1 MSKIQ
6 AYTTTEHYQ
15 TQLSNGRTEIL
26 ADEPADLGGQDL
38 GFAPEE
44 LLCSALAACTNITL
58 RMYADRK
65 EWPLEAIHT
74 EVEIVRDDN
83 SKTNTFV
90 RKIRLEGA
98 LDAAQRERLL
108 QIASLCPVHK
118 ILSGQLAIE
127 TTADF

>member
-1 MSKIQ
+1 MSKIS
-6 AYTTTEHYQ
+6 AHTSTEHYQ
-15 TQLSNGRTEIL
+15 TRLSNGRREIL
-26 ADEPADLGGQDL
+26 ADEPLELGGQDL

-74 EVEIVRDDN
+74 DVEIVRNTDN
-83 SKTNTFV
+83 NASTFI
-90 RKIRLEGA
+90 RKIKFDGP
-98 LDAAQRERLL
+98 LDESQRQRLL
-108 QIASLCPVHK
+108 QIAGLCPVHK

-127 TTADF
+127 TTANF

>member
-1 MSKIQ
+1 MGKIN
-6 AYTTTEHYQ
+6 AYTATEHYQ
-15 TQLSNGRTEIL
+15 TRLSNGRREIL
-26 ADEPADLGGQDL
+26 ADEPLELGGQDL
-38 GFAPEE
+38 GFAPED

-74 EVEIVRDDN
+74 DVEIVRNADN
-83 SKTNTFV
+83 NTNTFI
-90 RKIRLEGA
+90 RKIKFDGP
-98 LDAAQRERLL
+98 LDESQQQRLL
-108 QIASLCPVHK
+108 QIAGLCPVHK